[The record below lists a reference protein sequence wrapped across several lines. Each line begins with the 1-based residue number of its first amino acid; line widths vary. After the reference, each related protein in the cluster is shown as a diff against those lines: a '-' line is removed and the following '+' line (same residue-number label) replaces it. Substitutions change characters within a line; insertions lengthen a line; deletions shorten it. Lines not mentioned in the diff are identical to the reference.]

1 MSFFGDIFAGKSQQ
15 AAANYNAKILER
27 NAKIDEQ
34 RAEQLMSVHN
44 DYSLPKFDKTVEEIQ
59 GATKTSYLVRGAALE
74 GTPLEMMYEQ
84 EIQLQTDRDI
94 MNYNAENARDQA
106 NNEAIMARA
115 DADMQ
120 RWRGKV
126 AKKASYY
133 AAGASLLDT
142 AMAGKTAGIY

>member
-59 GATKTSYLVRGAALE
+59 GKTTVAYLSSGAAMSGTVLDALYDQELE
-74 GTPLEMMYEQ
+74 
-84 EIQLQTDRDI
+84 LQRDRD
-94 MNYNAENARDQA
+94 NLQYNAENARDQA
-106 NNEAIMARA
+106 YNDAIQKRA
-115 DADMQ
+115 DADLA

-133 AAGASLLDT
+133 AAGASLLDLGFKMQN
-142 AMAGKTAGIY
+142 A